1 MIPFLYLNAYLC
13 EKENDMRYIDVLPQI
28 RHNIF
33 AARIVMSDYDIAD
46 QIVVRISA
54 RKNDGTYL
62 TKTIK
67 YPHEDISSKGEVIVD
82 FFGMSKS
89 TIAQIVGVR
98 INGKEVRVHS
108 TEIQSGLTA
117 RYDDSIARMSWES
130 DMNNIDLDFEVIP
143 TNNPMTLRVVDQS
156 EWGILSERP
165 AIIEI
170 TVPGKDESVVY
181 YLGKNQVNVF
191 NSKSLFVNPDDGKFE
206 FVPLP
211 DGIYN
216 IKITGSP
223 SSYSFERKYLKTDSI
238 RLNIDKIW
246 ARAGILCDHENSDV
260 IKRIN
265 EVEFVLIAAESNLR
279 LGNIIEAQ
287 NLYEK
292 AERLVHVL
300 NNCKDCGCNQKK

>member
-1 MIPFLYLNAYLC
+1 MI
-13 EKENDMRYIDVLPQI
+13 YIDVLPQI

-33 AARIVMSDYDIAD
+33 SARIVISDYNIVD
-46 QIVVRISA
+46 QIAVRISA

-67 YPHEDISSKGEVIVD
+67 YPHEDVNSGGSVIVD

-108 TEIQSGLTA
+108 TEIQSGITA
-117 RYDDSIARMSWES
+117 RYDDSITRMSWES

-170 TVPGKDESVVY
+170 AVPGKDEPAVY

-191 NSKSLFVNPDDGKFE
+191 NSKITVMIVQIDLNKNFF
-206 FVPLP
+206 
-211 DGIYN
+211 IY
-216 IKITGSP
+216 
-223 SSYSFERKYLKTDSI
+223 KTPFYQ
-238 RLNIDKIW
+238 NKTK
-246 ARAGILCDHENSDV
+246 AH
-260 IKRIN
+260 
-265 EVEFVLIAAESNLR
+265 NL
-279 LGNIIEAQ
+279 
-287 NLYEK
+287 
-292 AERLVHVL
+292 
-300 NNCKDCGCNQKK
+300 